1 LWLLAADP
9 ASVAAGNSCRMP
21 FIEWVMPF
29 YNGSVRNKVRLDRAG
44 RVLLPQA
51 LRDDLHLS
59 VGDTFELMVQG
70 DEVILRPKRA
80 VSPLEKERGVWVFHT
95 GKRQNSHEGE

>member
-1 LWLLAADP
+1 
-9 ASVAAGNSCRMP
+9 
-21 FIEWVMPF
+21 MPF

-95 GKRQNSHEGE
+95 GKRLTSAESEEALRRIRDERQRQNSHEGE